1 MLDAGPGAGLLAPD
15 KDDLAEEVRN
25 LFVHF
30 IEK

>member
-1 MLDAGPGAGLLAPD
+1 MQAPEAAAAALHVERD
-15 KDDLAEEVRN
+15 ELGEEVRN